1 MLKAIKT
8 LAIVSAFALVI
19 SSFSACSLPF
29 GNDDPTTTESTTTE
43 RQTDATVAE
52 TTASQA
58 TTTTEA
64 AESTD
69 TIKDIFAD
77 IKDFPFGTAGSSVK
91 AASLALRLIAFSNSD
106 LAESDTLDDEIKSL
120 VATVEDGDA
129 YSEALYQIN
138 SYAKKFFDGSQK
150 TVVEL
155 AGSNDFSLDKEYSQ
169 EKYQKIYEMLAK

>member
-1 MLKAIKT
+1 MSKAIKT

-29 GNDDPTTTESTTTE
+29 GNDDPTTAAATTES
-43 RQTDATVAE
+43 QTDATVAE
-52 TTASQA
+52 TTASQT

-64 AESTD
+64 AEPTD
-69 TIKDIFAD
+69 TVKDIFAD
-77 IKDFPFGTAGSSVK
+77 IKSFPFGTAGSSVK

-120 VATVEDGDA
+120 VATVEDEDA

-150 TVVEL
+150 SVVEL
-155 AGSNDFSLDKEYSQ
+155 AGSTDFSLDKEYSQ
-169 EKYQKIYEMLAK
+169 EKYQKVYEMLQK